1 MPKRVDHGLRRR
13 QITDA
18 VCRITVRG
26 GPGAATFR
34 EVAAEAGVSVRLVQ
48 YYFGSKDELMLATQR
63 RVSERAVAR
72 IVSRRGGNETPREA
86 LLRVLGSFIPTD
98 DESREIM
105 LLFVALHA
113 ATLVDP
119 SLFRPEAQAI
129 PRSLH
134 ATIASHL
141 AAADLGD
148 RSPDMEAAIL
158 AGLVPSL
165 AQSVLVGLDTPGNAR
180 AVLAYAVDRALGH
193 SPPPPPAR
201 GC

>member
-26 GPGAATFR
+26 GLGAATFR
-34 EVAAEAGVSVRLVQ
+34 QVAAEAGVSVRLVQ

-63 RVSERAVAR
+63 RVAERAVAR
-72 IVSRRGGNETPREA
+72 IVSRRSGGDEAPREV

-105 LLFVALHA
+105 LLFVALHT

-119 SLFRPEAQAI
+119 TLLRPEARAI

-134 ATIASHL
+134 ATIAAQL
-141 AAADLGD
+141 ARADLGD
-148 RSPDMEAAIL
+148 RAPDMEAAIL

-165 AQSVLVGLDTPGNAR
+165 AQSVLDGLDTAEHTR
-180 AVLAYAVDRALGH
+180 AVLTYAVDRALGQ
-193 SPPPPPAR
+193 SPT
-201 GC
+201 

>member
-1 MPKRVDHGLRRR
+1 MHLGLRAHH
-13 QITDA
+13 QQHG
-18 VCRITVRG
+18 RG
-26 GPGAATFR
+26 DRA
-34 EVAAEAGVSVRLVQ
+34 EVVV
-48 YYFGSKDELMLATQR
+48 
-63 RVSERAVAR
+63 
-72 IVSRRGGNETPREA
+72 
-86 LLRVLGSFIPTD
+86 D

-105 LLFVALHA
+105 LLFVALHT

-119 SLFRPEAQAI
+119 SLQRSEAHAV

-165 AQSVLVGLDTPGNAR
+165 AQSVLDGLDTPGHAR

>member
-1 MPKRVDHGLRRR
+1 M
-13 QITDA
+13 
-18 VCRITVRG
+18 CRITVRG
-26 GPGAATFR
+26 GLGAATFR

-72 IVSRRGGNETPREA
+72 IVSRRGGEDETPREA

-105 LLFVALHA
+105 LLFVALHT

-119 SLFRPEAQAI
+119 SLLWPEAQAI

-165 AQSVLVGLDTPGNAR
+165 AQSVLDGLDTPGNAL

>member
-26 GPGAATFR
+26 GLGAATFR

-72 IVSRRGGNETPREA
+72 IVSRRGEDETPREA

-105 LLFVALHA
+105 LLFVALHT

-119 SLFRPEAQAI
+119 SLLRPEAQAI

-165 AQSVLVGLDTPGNAR
+165 AQSVLDGLDTPGNAR

-193 SPPPPPAR
+193 SPPPPAR

>member
-13 QITDA
+13 QIADA

-26 GPGAATFR
+26 GLGAATFR

-72 IVSRRGGNETPREA
+72 IQARPAAADTPREV
-86 LLRVLGSFIPTD
+86 LLAVLGSFIPTD
-98 DESREIM
+98 EESREIM
-105 LLFVALHA
+105 LLFVALHT

-119 SLFRPEAQAI
+119 TLSRPEAQAI

-134 ATIASHL
+134 DTIAAQL
-141 AAADLGD
+141 ARADLGG
-148 RSPDMEAAIL
+148 RPAEAEAAIL

-165 AQSVLVGLDTPGNAR
+165 AQSVLDGLQTPERAL
-180 AVLAYAVDRALGH
+180 AVLAYAVDRALTT
-193 SPPPPPAR
+193 
-201 GC
+201 